1 MSGDRLG
8 YEPQAAAG
16 VSTSRSVSAGGAL
29 SGGGDLSADRTISL
43 AALDPSPAQTYTN
56 PTEITVDQ
64 YGRVL
69 SVTEGAGGGGSNALT
84 SLGSNPSVT
93 ELAPGK
99 YRVTG
104 GSSGVL
110 ILAVGAVDDYWRIV
124 IEDTGV
130 TAGIVY
136 PGDGCHL
143 RYGGSNQTE
152 IGYDTGTGYIAF
164 EFWKTSATRYTVL
177 AIKAAGGT
185 T

>member
-1 MSGDRLG
+1 MADKTSFEPGANADSG
-8 YEPQAAAG
+8 G
-16 VSTSRSVSAGGAL
+16 VPTSRMITAGTGL
-29 SGGGDLSADRTISL
+29 TGGGDLSSNRTL
-43 AALDPSPAQTYTN
+43 ALATTGVAAGSYTN
-56 PTEITVDQ
+56 A
-64 YGRVL
+64 
-69 SVTEGAGGGGSNALT
+69 SVTFNAYGQATAASSGGGGGDALT

-152 IGYDTGTGYIAF
+152 IGYDTGTGYVAF
-164 EFWKTSATRYTVL
+164 EFWKTSATRYNVL
-177 AIKAAGGT
+177 AIKAAGGQT
-185 T
+185 